1 MNAGFDS
8 LEKSGEVDRDN
19 FNKLNI
25 SRRVEKIII
34 RVAASTEEQ
43 DSTNRYLDD
52 NEIEQTQ

>member
-34 RVAASTEEQ
+34 HVAASTEEQ